1 MWWVALLVSI
11 ACAIVMAMS
20 THSSSLHAVGFRDP
34 PQLLLLLAV
43 LAVLGVVVLWFA
55 LCRQRRSEIA
65 RG

>member
-1 MWWVALLVSI
+1 MRWVALLVSI

-20 THSSSLHAVGFRDP
+20 THSFSLHAVGFRDP
-34 PQLLLLLAV
+34 PQRLLLLAV

-55 LCRQRRSEIA
+55 FCRQRRSEIA